1 MWGRSGKMDALCAQ
15 CAFYIYDEEY
25 DEYVCDVQMDEDDYY
40 RISEGH
46 YKVCPYYRNGDE
58 YLIVRKQN

>member
-1 MWGRSGKMDALCAQ
+1 MDGMCAQ

-40 RISEGH
+40 RMISGER
-46 YKVCPYYRNGDE
+46 KRSCPYYRDGDE
-58 YLIVRKQN
+58 YKIVRHQM